1 MPTTRLEAAHTVAAV
16 RAGSP
21 AARAGIRPGDRVLRI
36 NGQATRDALD
46 LHFYTNGG
54 VLQIELERGGSRQ
67 ALLVVAE
74 DDLGIE
80 LEAIDTDHTIT
91 CDNHCPFCFLNGLAP
106 GMRRTLYLKDD
117 DYRLSF
123 LHGNFITLSNFT
135 EEDWQRLSDQRLSP
149 LYVSVHATDP
159 ELRRKL
165 LGSKQAPD
173 IRDQLRRLTGLRIL
187 AHTQVVLCPGIND
200 GGQLESTL
208 RDLYGLYPTVQSV
221 ALVPVGVTRFNAGRW
236 RGALRPQ
243 TRQEAQDLIAQ
254 ARPWQRRC
262 REEVGCDFAY
272 LSDEVY
278 LRAEMPVPDGRRYDG
293 FPQLENG
300 VGMTRRLIDDARRV
314 RVRGAGCRVQG
325 RGDGKVELPRKLL
338 TLVCGTLIAPVLA
351 RLAERLATSGNGGA
365 PFDARVLAV
374 PNRFFGE
381 TVNVSGLLTGA
392 DVISALGARSPAES
406 VVLPRAMLDQEGVR
420 TLDGLTPADLER
432 ALGAP
437 VSFAERLSDV
447 WGGSGFTV
455 PGSGFRR
462 HSELRTQNS
471 EPGTGN

>member
-1 MPTTRLEAAHTVAAV
+1 MPTTPLEAAHTVAAV
-16 RAGSP
+16 QAGSP
-21 AARAGIRPGDRVLRI
+21 AARAGIRPGDRVLSV

-54 VLQIELERGGSRQ
+54 ALQIELERDGLPR

-80 LEAIDTDHTIT
+80 LEPIDTDHTIT

-123 LHGNFITLSNFT
+123 LHGNFITLSNFA
-135 EEDWQRLSDQRLSP
+135 EEDWQRLSDQRPSP

-165 LGSKQAPD
+165 LGSKRAPD
-173 IRDQLRRLTGLRIL
+173 IREQLRRLAGLRIL

-200 GGQLESTL
+200 GDQLESTL
-208 RDLYGLYPTVQSV
+208 RDLYALYPTVQSV

-262 REEVGCDFAY
+262 RQELGCDLVY

-278 LRAEMPVPDGRRYDG
+278 LRAETPVPDARRYDG
-293 FPQLENG
+293 FPQLDNG
-300 VGMTRRLIDDARRV
+300 VGMTRRLIDDARRA
-314 RVRGAGCRVQG
+314 RVRGAGWRVEMETG
-325 RGDGKVELPRKLL
+325 EPV
-338 TLVCGTLIAPVLA
+338 TLVCGTLIGPTLESLVT
-351 RLAERLATSGNGGA
+351 RLSAGSPDRSPSL
-365 PFDARVLAV
+365 RVLPVA
-374 PNRFFGE
+374 NRFFGE
-381 TVNVSGLLTGA
+381 TVTVSGLLTGA
-392 DVISALGARSPAES
+392 DVISALGTRAPDAR
-406 VVLPRAMLDQEGVR
+406 VVLPRAMLDQDAQR
-420 TLDGLTPADLER
+420 TLDDLTPADLER
-432 ALGAP
+432 ALGTP

-447 WGGSGFTV
+447 FA
-455 PGSGFRR
+455 GSGFRV
-462 HSELRTQNS
+462 
-471 EPGTGN
+471 PGCPPPNGTRN